1 MSDNILDDLIEFLQ
15 AASLSTYAIN
25 AFLAVV
31 QSSQINWLTAR
42 EISTK
47 SHVPSGR
54 IYEVLDDLRS
64 KGMIEVIESRPKKY
78 QSVTLNKALDNLMT
92 HQTNEYKKKSSFLY
106 QQAKIIETKLY
117 DTNVFIKKEPS
128 KIFWSSVFGTQPIF
142 SLYKKYLNELQSE
155 LLLIGFI
162 NENTE
167 KIYSDDN
174 FFFEGIRKVLKRGVC
189 VKVLFTFGFDDRPLS
204 DDQENTNKALFN
216 KIKEKIFKLNNLNP
230 KIHHF
235 EMKFIYKKIPTH
247 YDIFDKRRIIFKLQ
261 NPIKPWQIFACMNVV
276 DPTLSEELRE
286 KFNNMWT
293 FEAIG

>member
-1 MSDNILDDLIEFLQ
+1 M
-15 AASLSTYAIN
+15 
-25 AFLAVV
+25 
-31 QSSQINWLTAR
+31 TAR

-78 QSVTLNKALDNLMT
+78 QSLTLNKALDNLMT
-92 HQTNEYKKKSSFLY
+92 HQTNENKKKTSFLY

-128 KIFWSSVFGTQPIF
+128 RIFWSSVFGTQQIF
-142 SLYKKYLNELQSE
+142 SLYKKYFNELQSE

-174 FFFEGIRKVLKRGVC
+174 FFFKGNRKVLKRGVC
-189 VKVLFTFGFDDRPLS
+189 VKTLFTFGFDDRPLS
-204 DDQENTNKALFN
+204 DDQENTNKTLFN
-216 KIKEKIFKLNNLNP
+216 KIKEKFFKLNN
-230 KIHHF
+230 F
-235 EMKFIYKKIPTH
+235 EMKFIHKKIPTH

-261 NPIKPWQIFACMNVV
+261 NPIKPWQIFACMDVV
-276 DPTLSEELRE
+276 DPTLAEELRE
-286 KFNNMWT
+286 KFNNLWT
-293 FEAIG
+293 FEAIGEKNQ

>member
-1 MSDNILDDLIEFLQ
+1 MSDNVLDDLIEFLQ
-15 AASLSTYAIN
+15 AASLSTYEIN
-25 AFLAVV
+25 AFLALV

-64 KGMIEVIESRPKKY
+64 KGMIEVIKSRPKKY
-78 QSVTLNKALDNLMT
+78 QSLTLNKALDNLMT
-92 HQTNEYKKKSSFLY
+92 HQTNENKKKTSFLY

-117 DTNVFIKKEPS
+117 DTNAFIKKEPS
-128 KIFWSSVFGTQPIF
+128 RIFYSSVFGTQPIF
-142 SLYKKYLNELQSE
+142 SLYKKYFNELQSE

-174 FFFEGIRKVLKRGVC
+174 FFFKGIRKVLKRGVC
-189 VKVLFTFGFDDRPLS
+189 VKALFTFGFDDRPLS
-204 DDQENTNKALFN
+204 DDQENTNKTLFN
-216 KIKEKIFKLNNLNP
+216 KINEKFFKLNN
-230 KIHHF
+230 F
-235 EMKFIYKKIPTH
+235 EMKFIHKKIPTH

-261 NPIKPWQIFACMNVV
+261 NSIKPWQIFACMDVV
-276 DPTLSEELRE
+276 DPTLAEELRE
-286 KFNNMWT
+286 KFNNLWT
-293 FEAIG
+293 FEAIGKKNQ

>member
-1 MSDNILDDLIEFLQ
+1 MSDNVLDDLIEFLQ
-15 AASLSTYAIN
+15 AASLSTYEIN
-25 AFLAVV
+25 AFLALV

-78 QSVTLNKALDNLMT
+78 QSLTLNKALDNLMT
-92 HQTNEYKKKSSFLY
+92 HQTNENKKKTSFLY

-117 DTNVFIKKEPS
+117 DTNAFIKKEHS
-128 KIFWSSVFGTQPIF
+128 KIFYSSVFGTQPIF
-142 SLYKKYLNELQSE
+142 SLYKKYFNELQSE

-174 FFFEGIRKVLKRGVC
+174 FFFEGIRKVLNRGVY
-189 VKVLFTFGFDDRPLS
+189 VKALFTFGFDDRPLS
-204 DDQENTNKALFN
+204 DDQENTNKTLFN
-216 KIKEKIFKLNNLNP
+216 KIKEKFFKLN
-230 KIHHF
+230 HF
-235 EMKFIYKKIPTH
+235 EMKFIHNKIPTH

-261 NPIKPWQIFACMNVV
+261 NPIKPWQIFACMDVV
-276 DPTLSEELRE
+276 DPTLAEELRE
-286 KFNNMWT
+286 KFNNLWT
-293 FEAIG
+293 FEAIGEKNQ